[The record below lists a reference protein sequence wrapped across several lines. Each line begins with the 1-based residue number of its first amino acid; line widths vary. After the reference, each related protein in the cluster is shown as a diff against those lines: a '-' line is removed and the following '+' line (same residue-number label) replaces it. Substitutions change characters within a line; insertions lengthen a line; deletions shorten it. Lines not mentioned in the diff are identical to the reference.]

1 MLNLK
6 LPRRSVVV
14 GLGGL
19 VAAPM
24 FGVSRAN
31 AAGSIVAAAFPGS
44 WEDSY
49 RTVIGPV
56 LKSAGTELVL
66 APALAQDQI
75 ARLRASQAQGKP
87 AFDAMMVS
95 PGQTATAIENGLI
108 EKIDPSKLKNW
119 SKLLP
124 GARTEWGPNVTIE
137 ITGFAYNPRLVPKPR
152 TYRELFEN
160 PVYQGKVGWSGFG
173 SNTATIAWVE
183 IAKAFGGSEDDLSPA
198 FRILA
203 DSLKKGAVITSNN
216 QQQMALYQQNE
227 IAVFISTVGNV
238 ANLRGRGVQCD
249 FAHPTTGSPAL
260 PVALHLVKGSINP
273 NAVYQYMDAA
283 ISADVQRQFSMP
295 PTEVLPTNTDV
306 PLTASLKTFITEA
319 DMRNLIYPNWA
330 KINPNRAAWS
340 AEFDRVVKK

>member
-1 MLNLK
+1 MLNRK
-6 LPRRSVVV
+6 LSRRSVMA

-24 FGVSRAN
+24 LGVSRAR

-49 RTVIGPV
+49 RTIVGPV
-56 LKSAGTELVL
+56 VKSAGTELVL
-66 APALAQDQI
+66 APALAQDQL
-75 ARLRASQAQGKP
+75 ARLRASQSQSRP
-87 AFDAMMVS
+87 AYDAMMVS
-95 PGQTATAIENGLI
+95 PGQTTDAIAHGLI

-124 GARTEWGPNVTIE
+124 AAQTEWGPNVTVE
-137 ITGFAYNPRLVPKPR
+137 ITGIAYNPKLVPKPK
-152 TYRELFEN
+152 TYRELFDN
-160 PVYQGKVGWSGFG
+160 PVYHGKVGWSGFG

-183 IAKAFGGSEDDLSPA
+183 IAKAFGGSEDNLSPA
-198 FRILA
+198 FKILA
-203 DSLKKGAVITSNN
+203 EHLNKGAVITSNN

-238 ANLRGRGVQCD
+238 ANLRGRGVECD

-260 PVALHLVKGSINP
+260 PVALHLVKGSPNP
-273 NAVYQYMDAA
+273 DGVYQYMDAA
-283 ISADVQRQFSMP
+283 ISADVQRQLSMP
-295 PTEVLPTNTDV
+295 PNEVLPTNTDV
-306 PLTASLKTFITEA
+306 PLTDSLKSFISDA
-319 DMRNLIYPNWA
+319 DIKNLIYPNWA